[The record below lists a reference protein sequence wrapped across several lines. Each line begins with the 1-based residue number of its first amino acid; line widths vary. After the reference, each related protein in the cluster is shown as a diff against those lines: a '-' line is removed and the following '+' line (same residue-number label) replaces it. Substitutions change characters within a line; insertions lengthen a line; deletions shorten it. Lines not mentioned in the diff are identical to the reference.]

1 MHFFVR
7 RPGFAAPLLPA
18 QQTPVHDLG
27 LIGPVPGTTPPELRT
42 SHVGVRDLP
51 DDLLREATQRLRI
64 MALLGAALWTI
75 GPILGHL
82 AGRAMAGGELQ
93 WLRLGATDAISAVC
107 MALSLM
113 LYWYTRRER
122 DPRLMLNVSLG
133 YLIFTAFALSLMIHW
148 SPPVGWQEMTMIS
161 WVGVVTIMFAAILPN
176 SPRRLLVAGVVAVT
190 MNPAAML
197 IMESR
202 GMHDIGPLW
211 NAFVMHYPD
220 YVLLGVAGV
229 IAHVVT
235 KLGHQVTRAREMGSY
250 HIGELLGRGGMGE
263 VYTATHRMLARP
275 AAIKLIRPELLSHMD
290 GEARQLAVKR
300 FRREAD
306 AAARLQSPHTVQL
319 YDFGVTADGTLYF
332 VMELLDGMDL
342 ETLVRTHG
350 PMPPN
355 RVIHLMRQACES
367 LEEAHR
373 FGLVHRDIKPAN
385 LHVGR
390 VGLRHDVLK
399 VLDFGL
405 VKAVSGANSDHSLAT
420 EAGLTPG
427 TPSYMAPEIA
437 LGEPP
442 DGRADIYALGCV
454 AYFLLTGRLV
464 FEADTMLQMVAR
476 HLQNDPI
483 PPSERAPNP
492 IPRELDAVVLS
503 CLAKTPEERPA
514 TAATLERSLAAL
526 PVEPWTE
533 DQAAAWWNGMRDL
546 RPEMV
551 SAPVHEHARA

>member
-1 MHFFVR
+1 M
-7 RPGFAAPLLPA
+7 P
-18 QQTPVHDLG
+18 DLG

-42 SHVGVRDLP
+42 SQAGIRGLP
-51 DDLLREATQRLRI
+51 DDLLREATHRLGI

-82 AGRAMAGGELQ
+82 AGRAMSGNDLA
-93 WLRLGATDAISAVC
+93 WARLGGTDAISAVC
-107 MALSLM
+107 VVASLG
-113 LYWYTRRER
+113 LYAHTRKER
-122 DPRLMLNVSLG
+122 NPRLMLDVSLG

-148 SPPVGWQEMTMIS
+148 SPPPDGRLQPMIS
-161 WVGVVTIMFAAILPN
+161 WIGVVTIMYAAIVPN
-176 SPRRLLVAGVVAVT
+176 TPRRLLTTGFVAVS
-190 MNPAAML
+190 MNPVGML
-197 IMESR
+197 IMAGHR
-202 GMHDIGPLW
+202 VHDVGPW
-211 NAFVMHYPD
+211 SNAFLMHYPD

-229 IAHVVT
+229 ISHVVT

-250 HIGELLGRGGMGE
+250 HIGALIGRGGMGE
-263 VYTATHRMLARP
+263 VYLATHRMLARP
-275 AAIKLIRPELLSHMD
+275 AAIKLIRPEVLAHMD
-290 GEARQLAVKR
+290 GEVRQLAVKR

-342 ETLVRTHG
+342 ETLVRKHG
-350 PMPPN
+350 PMPAS

-373 FGLVHRDIKPAN
+373 FGLIHRDIKPAN

-405 VKAVSGANSDHSLAT
+405 VKAVAGASTEHSLAT

-437 LGEPP
+437 LGEAP
-442 DGRADIYALGCV
+442 DGRADLYALGCV
-454 AYFLLTGRLV
+454 AYFLLTGHLV

-483 PPSERAPNP
+483 PPSARTTNP
-492 IPRELDAVVLS
+492 VPVELDAIILS
-503 CLAKTPEERPA
+503 CLAKTPEGRPA
-514 TAATLERSLAAL
+514 SALALAGSLAEVE
-526 PVEPWTE
+526 VEPWTE
-533 DQAAAWWNGMRDL
+533 EQAAAWWEATFDRDL
-546 RPEMV
+546 
-551 SAPVHEHARA
+551 SAAALPA

>member
-1 MHFFVR
+1 M
-7 RPGFAAPLLPA
+7 P
-18 QQTPVHDLG
+18 DLG

-42 SHVGVRDLP
+42 SQAGVRGLP
-51 DDLLREATQRLRI
+51 DDLLREATQRLGV
-64 MALLGAALWTI
+64 MALLGATLWTI

-82 AGRAMAGGELQ
+82 AGRAMSGGELEP
-93 WLRLGATDAISAVC
+93 LRLGGTDAISAVC
-107 MALSLM
+107 VVLSLV
-113 LYWYTRRER
+113 LYAYTRRER
-122 DPRLMLNVSLG
+122 NPRLMLDISLA

-148 SPPVGWQEMTMIS
+148 GPPPNGDIQPMIT
-161 WVGVVTIMFAAILPN
+161 WVGVVTIMYAAILPN
-176 SPRRLLVAGVVAVT
+176 SPRRLLATGLVAVS
-190 MNPAAML
+190 MNPVGML
-197 IMESR
+197 IMADR
-202 GMHDIGPLW
+202 GVHDVGPW
-211 NAFVMHYPD
+211 SNVFVMHYPD
-220 YVLLGVAGV
+220 YILLGVAGV
-229 IAHVVT
+229 ISQVVT
-235 KLGHQVTRAREMGSY
+235 RLGHQVTKAREMGSY
-250 HIGELLGRGGMGE
+250 HIGALLGRGGMGE
-263 VYTATHRMLARP
+263 VYLATHRMLARP
-275 AAIKLIRPELLSHMD
+275 AAIKLIRPEMLTHMD

-342 ETLVRTHG
+342 ETLVRKHG
-350 PMPPN
+350 PMPAS

-405 VKAVSGANSDHSLAT
+405 VKGVAGASTEQSLET

-464 FEADTMLQMVAR
+464 FEADTMLQMIAR

-483 PPSERAPNP
+483 PASERSANP
-492 IPRELDAVVLS
+492 VPDDLDAIILS
-503 CLAKTPEERPA
+503 CLAKTPEGRPA
-514 TAATLERSLAAL
+514 SAGALERALASVA
-526 PVEPWTE
+526 VEPWTDE
-533 DQAAAWWNGMRDL
+533 LAAAWWESTKLRSADL
-546 RPEMV
+546 V
-551 SAPVHEHARA
+551 TA